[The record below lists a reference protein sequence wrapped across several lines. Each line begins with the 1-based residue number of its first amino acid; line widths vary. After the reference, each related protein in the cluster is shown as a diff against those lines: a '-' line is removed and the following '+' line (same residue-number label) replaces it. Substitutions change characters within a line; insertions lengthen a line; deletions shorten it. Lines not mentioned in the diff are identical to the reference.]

1 MLSLLL
7 LRGWRRRR
15 RILSE
20 CQSQDS
26 QHLKSSSSS
35 QYHYHHGQTDKT
47 VARSLDRS
55 LTSSLDRH
63 NNNLTLILDILWF
76 SIASFITAILVVR
89 VTSNILA
96 GNGGGRARPRSR
108 GDFED
113 YVQTL
118 SRSHGQPPGPR
129 SAAARPRLFASA
141 LVRRSNLHGFLRA
154 RPVEG

>member
-7 LRGWRRRR
+7 LRGSRRRR

-55 LTSSLDRH
+55 LTSSLDRL

-96 GNGGGRARPRSR
+96 GNGGSRA
-108 GDFED
+108 
-113 YVQTL
+113 
-118 SRSHGQPPGPR
+118 
-129 SAAARPRLFASA
+129 
-141 LVRRSNLHGFLRA
+141 
-154 RPVEG
+154 